1 VDEMNAEIIAV
12 GSELLL
18 GQIVNSNAQ
27 FISKNLADIGVNVFY
42 HTVAGDN
49 EQRLSSVVKTASSRS
64 NLLIFTG
71 GLGPT
76 KDDLT
81 KETIAKLFSKE
92 LVHDEDSLQ
101 YIINYFTQTNREMTE
116 NNKKQALI
124 IKDASVFPNENG
136 MAPGM
141 AFIQDDITCIMLPGP
156 PSEMKPM
163 FIKYAIPYLH
173 SKMDVQTRLYS
184 RVLRFF
190 GIGESVLETKIQDL
204 IEKQTNPTIA
214 PLASEH
220 EVTIRLTAAHTNQDE
235 AKKLLDV
242 TESEIVRRTSPFFY
256 GYENDTL
263 ENQAMD
269 SLLKNNKTVASAESL
284 TGGLFSKILTDLP
297 GSSAVFKGGI
307 IAYSNDLKKKLLSVP
322 DSLIKEHGVVSEE
335 CAEWM
340 ANHIKNI
347 STTDYGIS
355 FTGVAGPDE
364 QEEKPVGTVFVGIA
378 SPNETKVF
386 PLKLAGTRKSI
397 REKTVKHGFHLLN
410 QLVKEGQ

>member
-1 VDEMNAEIIAV
+1 MNAEIIAV

-49 EQRLSSVVKTASSRS
+49 ERRLSSAVQTAMSRS

-81 KETIAKLFSKE
+81 KETIAKLFHKE
-92 LVHDEDSLQ
+92 LVHDEASLR
-101 YIINYFTQTNREMTE
+101 YITNYFAQTNREMTD

-124 IKDASVFPNENG
+124 IKDATVLPNENG

-141 AFIQDDITCIMLPGP
+141 AFTQDEITCILLPGP

-163 FIKYAIPYLH
+163 FQKYAIPFLL

-184 RVLRFF
+184 RVLKFF
-190 GIGESVLETKIQDL
+190 GIGESILETKIQDL
-204 IEKQTNPTIA
+204 IEEQTNPTIA

-220 EVTIRLTAAHTNQDE
+220 EVTIRLTAAHIDQEE
-235 AKKLLDV
+235 AKKLLDE
-242 TESEIVRRTSPFFY
+242 TESEIVRRTSAFFY

-263 ENQAMD
+263 EKQAMD
-269 SLLKNNKTVASAESL
+269 SLLKRNATVASAESL
-284 TGGLFSKILTDLP
+284 TGGLFGRIMTDQP

-307 IAYSNDLKKKLLSVP
+307 VAYSNELKKNLLSVP
-322 DSLIKEHGVVSEE
+322 DSLIKEYGAVSED

-340 ANHIKNI
+340 AEHIKNI
-347 STTDYGIS
+347 AKTDYGIS
-355 FTGVAGPDE
+355 FTGVAGPE
-364 QEEKPVGTVFVGIA
+364 QQEEKPVGTVFVGIA
-378 SPNETKVF
+378 GPQETKVF
-386 PLKLAGTRKSI
+386 HLKLAGTRKSI
-397 REKTVKHGFHLLN
+397 REKTVKHGLYLLN
-410 QLVKEGQ
+410 QLVKKDQ

>member
-1 VDEMNAEIIAV
+1 LNAEIIAV

-27 FISKNLADIGVNVFY
+27 FISKNLADIGVNVYY
-42 HTVAGDN
+42 HTVVGDN
-49 EQRLSSVVKTASSRS
+49 EKRLASAVQTAASRS

-81 KETIAKLFSKE
+81 KETIARVFNKE
-92 LVHDEDSLQ
+92 LVHDEDSLK
-101 YIINYFTQTNREMTE
+101 YIIHYFAQTNRQMTE

-124 IKDASVFPNENG
+124 IKDATVFPNENG

-141 AFIQDDITCIMLPGP
+141 AFMNDGIVCLLLPGP

-163 FIKYAIPYLH
+163 FQKYAMPFLLT
-173 SKMDVQTRLYS
+173 KMDVQTRLYT
-184 RVLRFF
+184 RVLKFF
-190 GIGESVLETKIQDL
+190 GIGESILETKLQDL
-204 IEKQTNPTIA
+204 IDKQTNPTIA

-220 EVTIRLTAAHTNQDE
+220 EVTIRLTAAHKDKE
-235 AKKLLDV
+235 IAMKLLDEA
-242 TESEIVRRTSPFFY
+242 ESEIVKRTASYFY
-256 GYENDTL
+256 GYEEDTL
-263 ENQAMD
+263 EKQAMD
-269 SLLKNNKTVASAESL
+269 SLLKSNATVASAESL
-284 TGGLFSKILTDLP
+284 TGGLFGSILTDLP

-307 IAYSNDLKKKLLSVP
+307 IAYSNELKQKLLSVP

-340 ANHIKNI
+340 AKHIKI
-347 STTDYGIS
+347 LAKTDYGIS
-355 FTGVAGPDE
+355 FTGVAGPDQ

-378 SPNETKVF
+378 GPLETKVF
-386 PLKLAGTRKSI
+386 SLKLAGTRKSI
-397 REKTVKHGFHLLN
+397 REKTVKHGFYLLN

>member
-1 VDEMNAEIIAV
+1 MNAEIIAV

-27 FISKNLADIGVNVFY
+27 YISKNLADIGVNVFY

-49 EQRLSSVVKTASSRS
+49 ERRLSSAVKTACSRS

-81 KETIAKLFSKE
+81 KETIAKLFNKE
-92 LVHDEDSLQ
+92 LVHDEDSLR
-101 YIINYFTQTNREMTE
+101 YITNYFEQTNREMTD

-124 IKDASVFPNENG
+124 IKDAKVLPNENG

-141 AFIQDDITCIMLPGP
+141 AFTQDEITCILLPGP

-163 FIKYAIPYLH
+163 FMNYVVPFLL
-173 SKMDVQTRLYS
+173 SKMDVQIRLYS
-184 RVLRFF
+184 RVLKFF
-190 GIGESVLETKIQDL
+190 GIGESILETKLQDL

-220 EVTIRLTAAHTNQDE
+220 EVTIRLTAAHTDQEE
-235 AKKLLDV
+235 AKKLLDE
-242 TESEIVRRTSPFFY
+242 TESEIVGRTSAFFY

-263 ENQAMD
+263 EKQTMD
-269 SLLKNNKTVASAESL
+269 SLMKRKATVASAESL
-284 TGGLFSKILTDLP
+284 TGGLFGRIMTDQP

-307 IAYSNDLKKKLLSVP
+307 IAYSNELKKNLLNVP
-322 DSLIKEHGVVSEE
+322 DSLIKEHGAVSEE

-340 ANHIKNI
+340 AEHIRKMAK
-347 STTDYGIS
+347 TDYGIS
-355 FTGVAGPDE
+355 FTGVAGPE
-364 QEEKPVGTVFVGIA
+364 QQEEKPVGTIFIGVAG
-378 SPNETKVF
+378 PQETKVF
-386 PLKLAGTRKSI
+386 PIRLAGTRNSI
-397 REKTVKHGFHLLN
+397 REKTVKHGLYLLN
-410 QLVKEGQ
+410 RLVKEDQ

>member
-49 EQRLSSVVKTASSRS
+49 EKRLSSAVKTASSRS
-64 NLLIFTG
+64 DLLIFTG

-101 YIINYFTQTNREMTE
+101 YITDYFTQTNREMTE

-124 IKDASVFPNENG
+124 IKDATVFPNENG

-141 AFIQDDITCIMLPGP
+141 AFTHDDITCILLPGP

-163 FIKYAIPYLH
+163 FIKYAIPYIH

-190 GIGESVLETKIQDL
+190 GIGESILETKIQDM

-220 EVTIRLTAAHTNQDE
+220 EVTIRLTAAHTEQDE
-235 AKKLLDV
+235 AKKLLDG
-242 TESEIVRRTSPFFY
+242 TESEIVRRTSAFFY

-269 SLLKNNKTVASAESL
+269 SLLKNNATVASAESL
-284 TGGLFSKILTDLP
+284 TGGLFGRILTDLP

-307 IAYSNDLKKKLLSVP
+307 IAYSNELKKELLSVP

-335 CAEWM
+335 CAVWM

-347 STTDYGIS
+347 SKTDYGIS

-378 SPNETKVF
+378 APNETKVF

>member
-1 VDEMNAEIIAV
+1 MNAEIIAV

-27 FISKNLADIGVNVFY
+27 YISKSLADIGVNVFY

-49 EQRLSSVVKTASSRS
+49 ERRLSSAVETACSRS
-64 NLLIFTG
+64 NLIIFTG

-81 KETIAKLFSKE
+81 KETIAKLFNKD
-92 LVHDEDSLQ
+92 LVHDETSLR
-101 YIINYFTQTNREMTE
+101 YITNYFEQTNREMTE

-124 IKDASVFPNENG
+124 IKDALVLPNDNG

-141 AFIQDDITCIMLPGP
+141 AFTQDEITFILLPGP

-163 FIKYAIPYLH
+163 FINYAVPFLL

-184 RVLRFF
+184 RVLKFF
-190 GIGESVLETKIQDL
+190 GIGESILETKLQDL

-220 EVTIRLTAAHTNQDE
+220 EVTIRLTAAHTDQEE
-235 AKKLLDV
+235 AKKLLDE
-242 TESEIVRRTSPFFY
+242 TESEIVRRTSAFFY

-263 ENQAMD
+263 EKQTMD
-269 SLLKNNKTVASAESL
+269 LLMKRNATVSSAESL
-284 TGGLFSKILTDLP
+284 TGGLFGRTMTDQP
-297 GSSAVFKGGI
+297 GSSSVFKGGI
-307 IAYSNDLKKKLLSVP
+307 IAYSNELKKNLLSVP
-322 DSLIKEHGVVSEE
+322 DSLIKEHGAVSEK

-340 ANHIKNI
+340 AEHIKKMAK
-347 STTDYGIS
+347 TDYGIS
-355 FTGVAGPDE
+355 FTGVAGPE
-364 QEEKPVGTVFVGIA
+364 QQEEKPVGTIFIGLA
-378 SPNETKVF
+378 GPQKTKVF
-386 PLKLAGTRKSI
+386 PVKLAGTRKSI
-397 REKTVKHGFHLLN
+397 REKTVKHGLYLLN
-410 QLVKEGQ
+410 RLVKEDQ